1 MKNKVSF
8 SLEIQTIIYGEKEI
22 DINDKVGITVAIK
35 GGKKKKV
42 DLGRNYA
49 NVRFK
54 DWLDNR

>member
-35 GGKKKKV
+35 GGKKKKST
-42 DLGRNYA
+42 
-49 NVRFK
+49 
-54 DWLDNR
+54 